1 MTLHLL
7 DNAAAGLGFEWLGR
21 LNGRHPGRFSDLG
34 TTRRSPNFLNDLV
47 TKIVKSRAWRPMARP
62 FKTAIISLGRRS
74 ESRRSRSSVAIIQ
87 KIINN

>member
-34 TTRRSPNFLNDLV
+34 TKMFSFTGCFFLNFFEAAGLGFEPRL
-47 TKIVKSRAWRPMARP
+47 SRPERDVLPLDDP
-62 FKTAIISLGRRS
+62 AIKMVLKDITY
-74 ESRRSRSSVAIIQ
+74 
-87 KIINN
+87 K